1 MTSDVGPTGDHTMYT
16 NPRPN
21 PQPNPGPIP
30 TGEHTTMMYTNPRL
44 NPQPNL
50 RPNPEPNPQPNP
62 GPLPTGEHT
71 TSIYTLGAG
80 TGSSSSQ
87 YHQTCPKTNKQT

>member
-1 MTSDVGPTGDHTMYT
+1 MTSNVGPTGDNTMYT

-21 PQPNPGPIP
+21 PQPNPGP
-30 TGEHTTMMYTNPRL
+30 NS
-44 NPQPNL
+44 
-50 RPNPEPNPQPNP
+50 QPNP
-62 GPLPTGEHT
+62 GPLPTGEQT